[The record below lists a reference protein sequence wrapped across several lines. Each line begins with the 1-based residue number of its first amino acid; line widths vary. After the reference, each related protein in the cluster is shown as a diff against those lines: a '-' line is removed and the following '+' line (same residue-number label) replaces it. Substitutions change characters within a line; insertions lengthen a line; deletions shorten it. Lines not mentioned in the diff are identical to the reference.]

1 MTAPVSGPD
10 TTLTEIL
17 VNLGIDSEAIV
28 PDASLTK
35 DLKLDSTEMVDV
47 SLELRRR
54 FGVDVKLESKK
65 ELRVADVLRLLN
77 EALVAAASPQASLSS
92 NGK

>member
-54 FGVDVKLESKK
+54 FGVDVKLESKQ

-77 EALVAAASPQASLSS
+77 EALVATASPQASLSS

>member
-77 EALVAAASPQASLSS
+77 EALVATASPQASLSS

>member
-65 ELRVADVLRLLN
+65 ELRVADVLRPLN
-77 EALVAAASPQASLSS
+77 EALVATASPQASLSS

>member
-77 EALVAAASPQASLSS
+77 EALVAAASPQAGLSS